1 MLLRNVDVRRMEV
14 ARVNVSPRH
23 RDVRG
28 DGVGGC
34 GRRPPVPPIEK
45 SEATRRGG
53 HYEKKET
60 LTNTRRHT

>member
-28 DGVGGC
+28 DGVGVL
-34 GRRPPVPPIEK
+34 RTATTVPPRPR
-45 SEATRRGG
+45 AVAGTTR
-53 HYEKKET
+53 KKK
-60 LTNTRRHT
+60 R

>member
-28 DGVGGC
+28 DGVGVL
-34 GRRPPVPPIEK
+34 RT
-45 SEATRRGG
+45 ATTHQYPR
-53 HYEKKET
+53 
-60 LTNTRRHT
+60 